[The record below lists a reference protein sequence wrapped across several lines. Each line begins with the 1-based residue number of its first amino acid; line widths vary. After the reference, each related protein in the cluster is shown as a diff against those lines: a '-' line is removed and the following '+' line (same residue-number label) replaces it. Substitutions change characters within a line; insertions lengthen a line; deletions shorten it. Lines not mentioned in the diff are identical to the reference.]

1 MALAI
6 ASYAGPSTEA
16 LEGCTLRLKINRDLD
31 SPWSDRLEMINKGL
45 VGLVGLGARWD
56 A

>member
-6 ASYAGPSTEA
+6 ASYAGPSTRSFERCA
-16 LEGCTLRLKINRDLD
+16 LRLKIHRDLD
-31 SPWSDRLEMINKGL
+31 SPRSDRLEMINEGL
-45 VGLVGLGARWD
+45 MGLAGIGARWN